1 MVLDNRSN
9 LMMSSDNFS
18 FKSLAEDLY
27 KESSVTEL
35 EKCVVLLQML
45 TYVGDDLYD
54 QYESEYPGECERK
67 ESEKFL
73 IDNSDFIDY

>member
-1 MVLDNRSN
+1 
-9 LMMSSDNFS
+9 
-18 FKSLAEDLY
+18 
-27 KESSVTEL
+27 
-35 EKCVVLLQML
+35 ML

-54 QYESEYPGECERK
+54 EYESEYSGECERK